1 MAGIDRIIEKI
12 LRDAGNEA
20 EETIR
25 IAEMAAASFL
35 DKSAADNETQRKKI
49 AADASL
55 KAAGIK
61 RRAISAEEL
70 ELQKE
75 TLKVK
80 QQLLDEVYTRAE
92 EKLKRLP
99 DKQYA
104 TLLADLAVKAV
115 CGLNAESTEARA
127 EGEVLVAEADRKRL
141 PGDFTARVNTMLAG
155 KGVESRISLS
165 DKAAGIA
172 GGIIYKTG
180 NIEINSSFKAIL
192 HSERENLE
200 PEIVG
205 MLFKK

>member
-25 IAEMAAASFL
+25 IAGMAAESFL
-35 DKSAADNETQRKKI
+35 DKSAADNEAQRKKI

-61 RRAISAEEL
+61 RRTISAEEL

-99 DKQYA
+99 NGQYA
-104 TLLADLAVKAV
+104 KLLADLAVKAV
-115 CGLNAESTEARA
+115 CGLNAESPEGRT
-127 EGEVLVAEADRKRL
+127 EGEVLVAETDRKRL
-141 PGDFTARVNTMLAG
+141 PDDFAAVVNTMLAE
-155 KGVESRISLS
+155 KGVAARISLS

-172 GGIIYKTG
+172 GGIIYKAG
-180 NIEINSSFKAIL
+180 DIEINSSFKAIL

-200 PEIVG
+200 PQIVG